1 MTSTA
6 EKASVVS
13 APVLTRIPF
22 KTSRLLDFVGKRELT
37 AQIGHESDMWSL
49 VILKELVDNA
59 LDAAEEAEIAPKIK
73 IEVSTEPGN
82 AMITVTDNGPGIA
95 AETIT
100 DILDYSTRT
109 SSREAYC
116 SPTRG
121 AQGNA
126 LKTIIAMPY
135 ALAGERGET
144 LIESRGV
151 IHHIVFHADAVRREP
166 RIEHHRTPADGIGKN
181 GTSITLFWLDS
192 AFSPLCN

>member
-1 MTSTA
+1 M
-6 EKASVVS
+6 
-13 APVLTRIPF
+13 PVTEAFNLSPAKRSGARLERIAF
-22 KTSRLLDFVGKRELT
+22 RTSRLLDFVGKRELT
-37 AQIGHESDMWSL
+37 LQIGFEADMWSL

-59 LDAAEEAEIAPKIK
+59 LDAAEEAEIAPEIK

-82 AMITVTDNGPGIA
+82 SMITVADNGPGIA
-95 AETIT
+95 TETIT

-151 IHHIVFHADAVRREP
+151 IHRIVFHADAVRQEP
-166 RIEHHRTPADGIGKN
+166 RIGSRLTELEKTALR
-181 GTSITLFWLDS
+181 
-192 AFSPLCN
+192 SPSSGPIQLAHT

>member
-1 MTSTA
+1 M
-6 EKASVVS
+6 S
-13 APVLTRIPF
+13 APLLTRIAF
-22 KTSRLLDFVGKRELT
+22 KTSRLLDFVGERELT
-37 AQIGHESDMWSL
+37 AQIGHQADMWPL
-49 VILKELVDNA
+49 ICLKECVDNA
-59 LDAAEEAEIAPKIK
+59 LDAAEEVQIAPEIRV
-73 IEVSTEPGN
+73 EVSTAPGK
-82 AMITVTDNGPGIA
+82 AGITVTDYGPGIA

-135 ALAGERGET
+135 ALSGTCGEI

-151 IHHIVFHADAVRREP
+151 VHRITFRADAVRLSGP
-166 RIEHHRTPADGIGKN
+166 IEQ
-181 GTSITLFWLDS
+181 LFVFGRFRR
-192 AFSPLCN
+192 A